1 MLYMLY
7 MARDPLIVAAGEA
20 AVMKLR
26 VETALAKAIAASERL
41 ALIPVELTAAT
52 TGGEE
57 EPQKQQQGKK
67 NTDYNNSLTRNP
79 GNYSYHLGLVAPAM
93 TEFMRHYQQVQRDH
107 REQQQQ

>member
-7 MARDPLIVAAGEA
+7 MARDPLIVAAEEA
-20 AVMKLR
+20 AVMRLR